1 MDSVLLKAFWGTN
14 NRKAMTSLFAFIAAF
29 CGAVAGVP
37 PAWTAIGLPVPASK
51 EYVRQVIEPVKAAQI
66 DSHTTLT
73 KAVNRLYRSQLELY
87 KSQLTEALF
96 RAEHDP
102 AATTSGTV
110 QEHIHDLQ
118 DKLNEATSKL
128 NAQHND

>member
-1 MDSVLLKAFWGTN
+1 MDSALLKALWGTN
-14 NRKAMTSLFAFIAAF
+14 SRKAMTSLFAFIAAF
-29 CGAVAGVP
+29 CGAVAGLP
-37 PAWTAIGLPVPASK
+37 PAWTAVGLPVPASR
-51 EYVRQVIEPVKAAQI
+51 EYVSQIIEPVKLAQI
-66 DSHTTLT
+66 ENHTTLT

-102 AATTSGTV
+102 AAATSGTV

-118 DKLNEATSKL
+118 DKLSEATSKL